1 MSDMSKLI
9 RLVQQYETI
18 SESSLPITCVVS
30 WKLRPFQRAS
40 KIFDIWLPI
49 RNPKYSNLSWYC
61 KCVQLTRVML
71 FFYHISSETCW
82 WKREISLNPMFRAY
96 LDFVLAFVVFK
107 ILNIRR
113 YAVCIL
119 TFYWDL
125 SHHSFPRLTFKL
137 FWKNLSQPILLYDRS
152 ELKAGLIFWIG
163 KILEYKNRNV
173 KSKDDFEMGKVCAKS
188 CYAC

>member
-1 MSDMSKLI
+1 MCSTHASHVIFLPYILWNMLMKKRDKFKSDVSCI
-9 RLVQQYETI
+9 PRLRFGFCRLQ
-18 SESSLPITCVVS
+18 
-30 WKLRPFQRAS
+30 
-40 KIFDIWLPI
+40 
-49 RNPKYSNLSWYC
+49 N
-61 KCVQLTRVML
+61 
-71 FFYHISSETCW
+71 
-82 WKREISLNPMFRAY
+82 
-96 LDFVLAFVVFK
+96 
-107 ILNIRR
+107 LNIRR

-137 FWKNLSQPILLYDRS
+137 FWKNLSQLILLYDRS